1 MRIVTDYL
9 DHSATV
15 FHDKA
20 AVVDQ
25 NRTVTFRQLKAEAL
39 HIASYIAGHFSR
51 CHAPICFY
59 LDKSAYCISVI
70 MGIAYS
76 GNFYTP
82 IDTKM
87 PAARIEKI
95 LETLENPLMITDKN
109 ICLRC
114 RSLWGI
120 LMFFVWKTLWMS
132 PIMNK

>member
-9 DHSATV
+9 DHSAGL
-15 FHDKA
+15 FPDKT

-25 NRTVTFRQLKAEAL
+25 YRTVTFKALKEEAL
-39 HIASYIAGHFSR
+39 HIASYIIKHFGR
-51 CHAPICFY
+51 WHAPVCFY
-59 LDKSAYCISVI
+59 LDKSACCISAM

-95 LETLENPLMITDKN
+95 LELLKS
-109 ICLRC
+109 R
-114 RSLWGI
+114 
-120 LMFFVWKTLWMS
+120 
-132 PIMNK
+132 